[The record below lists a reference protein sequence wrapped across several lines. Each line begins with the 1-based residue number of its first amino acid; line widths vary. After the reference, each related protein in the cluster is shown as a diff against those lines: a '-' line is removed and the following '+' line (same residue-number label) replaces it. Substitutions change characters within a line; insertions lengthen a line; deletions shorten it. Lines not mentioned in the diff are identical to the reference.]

1 MTFEHICT
9 KIWIL
14 SDIWHLSISAQ
25 KSRLNCFRGTAHFI
39 FWRANILHFINTSC
53 FSNKCT
59 SFKTQVGPKHVSIIY
74 FILFQ
79 KRISIEHRVLPSFI
93 PYYPVSWV
101 QKPIVHCFFY
111 VCDKPGERA
120 TERLLLSNFS
130 KADKSAQLFS
140 TQTDG
145 RPVKLLT
152 ILNTV
157 KLLTILNTVKLS
169 TILNT
174 NWWSASVKLQQ

>member
-1 MTFEHICT
+1 MIFEHICTKITILFDVWYLSISAQKSQFCLIEHICT

-14 SDIWHLSISAQ
+14 FDIWHLSIFVL
-25 KSRLNCFRGTAHFI
+25 KSRLNCFRGTARFI

-79 KRISIEHRVLPSFI
+79 KRSSIEQRVLPSFI

-111 VCDKPGERA
+111 VCDKLGEESLKGCYSA
-120 TERLLLSNFS
+120 TSPKLTNLLNYS
-130 KADKSAQLFS
+130 QH
-140 TQTDG
+140 
-145 RPVKLLT
+145 KLM
-152 ILNTV
+152 V
-157 KLLTILNTVKLS
+157 GQ
-169 TILNT
+169 
-174 NWWSASVKLQQ
+174 WSF